1 MPPAVSAGRCP
12 SVSLLTLPASWAD
25 TWNATQ
31 VAGLVFFILLSDN
44 FHDLSAYQPER
55 AGASTWSQD
64 SLRTAD
70 RIPDMTEMFL
80 ARSRRFPSDFW
91 VRLSGIVE
99 VLIAWFFP
107 ETRKSHRTCGTL
119 EVLLMSL
126 GCCPSQSEMPCF
138 TGAAKIM
145 FKSSSSA
152 SRGRQTAFADSR
164 SCRCL
169 CCLSMVVAILAL
181 YWFWEDSAGVLAST
195 RRFVT
200 QVAGAPIWHSSP
212 R

>member
-31 VAGLVFFILLSDN
+31 VAGLVFILLSDN

-70 RIPDMTEMFL
+70 RILDMTEMFL

-107 ETRKSHRTCGTL
+107 ETKVSQDLWYIG
-119 EVLLMSL
+119 SL
-126 GCCPSQSEMPCF
+126 ACSCIGGQGF
-138 TGAAKIM
+138 AL
-145 FKSSSSA
+145 A
-152 SRGRQTAFADSR
+152 SRPPLDVDS
-164 SCRCL
+164 C
-169 CCLSMVVAILAL
+169 
-181 YWFWEDSAGVLAST
+181 
-195 RRFVT
+195 
-200 QVAGAPIWHSSP
+200 
-212 R
+212 

>member
-1 MPPAVSAGRCP
+1 MGPDRPAEV
-12 SVSLLTLPASWAD
+12 LTLGLVATVAPYHAACSICGAMPIRITLDLTASWAD

-70 RIPDMTEMFL
+70 RILDMTEMFL

-99 VLIAWFFP
+99 VLIAW
-107 ETRKSHRTCGTL
+107 
-119 EVLLMSL
+119 VLS
-126 GCCPSQSEMPCF
+126 
-138 TGAAKIM
+138 
-145 FKSSSSA
+145 
-152 SRGRQTAFADSR
+152 
-164 SCRCL
+164 
-169 CCLSMVVAILAL
+169 
-181 YWFWEDSAGVLAST
+181 
-195 RRFVT
+195 
-200 QVAGAPIWHSSP
+200 
-212 R
+212 

>member
-70 RIPDMTEMFL
+70 RILDMTETFL

-107 ETRKSHRTCGTL
+107 ETRKSHRTCGAL
-119 EVLLMSL
+119 EVLLAVAL
-126 GCCPSQSEMPCF
+126 GAKGLLWLRARHWTSTAADVTRLLSQSERDALLYGCC
-138 TGAAKIM
+138 KDNVQK
-145 FKSSSSA
+145 FKLCKPWS
-152 SRGRQTAFADSR
+152 TDSV
-164 SCRCL
+164 C
-169 CCLSMVVAILAL
+169 
-181 YWFWEDSAGVLAST
+181 
-195 RRFVT
+195 
-200 QVAGAPIWHSSP
+200 
-212 R
+212 